1 MFFEQYLGCY
11 RSIFSQMLIC
21 YSWEYTLAAECT
33 LYFEFEGY
41 RRIIFKN
48 PRVVLF
54 AIWCKFVQIHAYLKT
69 VIAPYIGWVE
79 TPKLYF
85 IFWKPM
91 SWEYEYMHDLADRML
106 WRNHIGSWT
115 LKKKWIFH
123 WWRHDFLCS
132 IEVISLT
139 GDQFSPKFWYVVA
152 ETCLNEKTP
161 SIFHFDDVVIVEF
174 STKGDNS

>member
-21 YSWEYTLAAECT
+21 YSWEYTLAECT

-91 SWEYEYMHDLADRML
+91 SWEYEYMHDFGRSDVVTSSYWHLNFKKMYFSLMTSWFPSFNWGYLAY
-106 WRNHIGSWT
+106 WWSIFSHILICCSYDNSLRENT
-115 LKKKWIFH
+115 IQFSF
-123 WWRHDFLCS
+123 WWRRHS
-132 IEVISLT
+132 
-139 GDQFSPKFWYVVA
+139 G
-152 ETCLNEKTP
+152 
-161 SIFHFDDVVIVEF
+161 IFD
-174 STKGDNS
+174 